1 MKREDSDDFSEL
13 SDSRFRFL
21 ARSLRM
27 RGDVIEFHP
36 FRWMFERCRQDYPG
50 ISLDERV
57 LGGIPHLDGTRLS
70 VGQILGR
77 LYMLGS
83 LYEVVRYYSELGLTE
98 EQVKEAI
105 GFSQDF
111 VELAGDPY
119 QSDD

>member
-1 MKREDSDDFSEL
+1 MKPENEDEFLQSP
-13 SDSRFRFL
+13 DSRYRFYS
-21 ARSLRM
+21 RSLR
-27 RGDVIEFHP
+27 RGDDFMEFQP

-50 ISLDERV
+50 ISLDEAV

-70 VGQILGR
+70 VGQVLGR

-83 LYEVVRYYSELGLTE
+83 LYAVAKYYSELGLTE

-111 VELAGDPY
+111 MELAGDPY
-119 QSDD
+119 QSHD